1 MSGVQLHV
9 TQKNDTQC
17 HVLQTQLPFTSLP
30 VITLPVFSS
39 LALLG
44 HRINVRVCVC
54 TKGVRLLLDLCL
66 SLWVLSAVVAIHGC
80 LTFTSIFFTHKS
92 GLLCTVSQLIHKRT
106 DTILTS
112 KTYYPR

>member
-1 MSGVQLHV
+1 MSGVQLDV

-30 VITLPVFSS
+30 VIALPVFSS

-66 SLWVLSAVVAIHGC
+66 SL
-80 LTFTSIFFTHKS
+80 
-92 GLLCTVSQLIHKRT
+92 
-106 DTILTS
+106 
-112 KTYYPR
+112 